1 MPSFWSKEMKNG
13 PFDRRWPGGFLSGRE
28 QRAGPRAGEKTGHA
42 LRRDAPNP
50 IRFSPRWP
58 AARLLLI
65 LGISC
70 ALAGCPDSRTNSRG
84 TALPA
89 TVTPVNTGD
98 AGNLATENAGNL
110 ARALPDF
117 SQLVLSEGPTV
128 VNVMTSGP
136 NPGRLPKLPG
146 DPHSEFFRR
155 FIPGMPPGRT
165 EPEPQ
170 GMGSGFIISQD
181 GLILTNAHV
190 VAHASSVTVR
200 LADGKRE
207 FPAKVLGADV
217 HSDVALLK
225 IDATGLPMAK
235 LGNAASVHP
244 GQWVVAIGS
253 PFGFTNTITAG
264 VVSATNR
271 DLPNESMISF
281 IQTDVAVNP
290 GNSGSPLINMAGEVV
305 GMNSMIYS
313 RTGGYMGVSFA
324 IPIEAAME
332 VAKQL
337 QERGKVTRGRLGVV
351 TQALDGDLAQA
362 FGLTSTDGVLI
373 SAVEQNGPAARAG
386 LKSGDVVLEYDGKP
400 ITDSIQLPRLVAGSR
415 PGSSA
420 HMTIWR
426 AGIRHEMTV
435 RIG

>member
-1 MPSFWSKEMKNG
+1 MENG
-13 PFDRRWPGGFLSGRE
+13 LFDRRWPGGFLSGRE
-28 QRAGPRAGEKTGHA
+28 QRAGPR
-42 LRRDAPNP
+42 
-50 IRFSPRWP
+50 
-58 AARLLLI
+58 LLLI

-70 ALAGCPDSRTNSRG
+70 TLAGCPDSSTNSRG

-89 TVTPVNTGD
+89 TVTPVSTG
-98 AGNLATENAGNL
+98 NAGNL

-128 VNVMTSGP
+128 VNVMTTGPKSSG
-136 NPGRLPKLPG
+136 LPKLPG

-155 FIPGMPPGRT
+155 FIPGMPPGKP

-207 FPAKVLGADV
+207 YRAKVLGADV

-225 IDATGLPMAK
+225 IDATGLPIAK

-271 DLPNESMISF
+271 DLPNESMVSF

-362 FGLTSTDGVLI
+362 FGLNSTEGVLI